1 MEPKVSIIIPVYN
14 AETTIWRTVESLIY
28 AEEKNIEIILVD
40 DCSKDKSWEQC
51 LRLQDQ
57 FENVR
62 CIKNKQNKG
71 VSYTRNQGIEEAKA
85 PYIMFTDSDDWG
97 AKNYISVMLSMAL
110 KYKESLPFC
119 GFHYINQI
127 DYNKT
132 DYVWNENKQEK
143 VIKISG
149 IELFDAVDKTLFQ
162 FCWNKIFDREIIKKN
177 KIKFDESQNMGEDFS
192 FVLDYMKAANINECL
207 IVNEALY
214 YYVRA
219 NQSSLMSNFGWTSN
233 AIAYQRIKKL
243 ANLCGKD
250 KQNIKE
256 CVEKQIQQIKENS
269 VYHIIHTHNCSK
281 EKKLE
286 RIKQIVGV
294 KEGDKL
300 YKKYIGIYRKE
311 KIKNVLKGIKNLNK
325 RIKGKVQREKTK
337 LIIKEKKLKL
347 KNNNI
352 SVISQNCIGGVFYHD
367 MEMEFFS
374 PTINLFIKEPDFV
387 RFVLN
392 LKKYLQCELEIWW
405 EEEYPVGKIG
415 DVYIYFMHYN
425 SCKEAKE
432 AWKRRKKRINFDK
445 ILVLATDRNGFT
457 DQMYEKWKEIPYN
470 KLLFSV
476 NEKFASKDT
485 ILYKK
490 YMGQETVPDLI
501 PNREF
506 YRKNVL
512 MKKVNS
518 MR

>member
-1 MEPKVSIIIPVYN
+1 
-14 AETTIWRTVESLIY
+14 
-28 AEEKNIEIILVD
+28 
-40 DCSKDKSWEQC
+40 
-51 LRLQDQ
+51 
-57 FENVR
+57 
-62 CIKNKQNKG
+62 
-71 VSYTRNQGIEEAKA
+71 
-85 PYIMFTDSDDWG
+85 
-97 AKNYISVMLSMAL
+97 
-110 KYKESLPFC
+110 
-119 GFHYINQI
+119 
-127 DYNKT
+127 
-132 DYVWNENKQEK
+132 
-143 VIKISG
+143 
-149 IELFDAVDKTLFQ
+149 
-162 FCWNKIFDREIIKKN
+162 
-177 KIKFDESQNMGEDFS
+177 
-192 FVLDYMKAANINECL
+192 
-207 IVNEALY
+207 
-214 YYVRA
+214 
-219 NQSSLMSNFGWTSN
+219 
-233 AIAYQRIKKL
+233 
-243 ANLCGKD
+243 
-250 KQNIKE
+250 
-256 CVEKQIQQIKENS
+256 
-269 VYHIIHTHNCSK
+269 
-281 EKKLE
+281 
-286 RIKQIVGV
+286 
-294 KEGDKL
+294 
-300 YKKYIGIYRKE
+300 
-311 KIKNVLKGIKNLNK
+311 
-325 RIKGKVQREKTK
+325 
-337 LIIKEKKLKL
+337 
-347 KNNNI
+347 
-352 SVISQNCIGGVFYHD
+352 

-432 AWKRRKKRINFDK
+432 AWERRKKRINFDK